1 MKTKNIIKLNIYEI
15 ELLKNIEDFNEIETI
30 NDNLFY
36 LFKSVIKFNSDIEL
50 ETNKKL
56 LKSFKKNLKYS
67 KEIDPF
73 YDIILVY
80 NTSIASY
87 MINKIERFVYS
98 LCETNSKNILIGDHK
113 EKWGGIVGHVTVNRK
128 DLLIKILKYIISIRK
143 NFPYI
148 SSSYTFTP
156 IGFDIEE
163 NLTKKVNNYRS
174 FYKFKWQKRI
184 KKFYLKKNIYSKFS
198 NKKKYKEDLIKNRK
212 KIIKTKYRYIR
223 RDNLS

>member
-56 LKSFKKNLKYS
+56 LKSFKENLKYS

-87 MINKIERFVYS
+87 MINKIKRFVYS